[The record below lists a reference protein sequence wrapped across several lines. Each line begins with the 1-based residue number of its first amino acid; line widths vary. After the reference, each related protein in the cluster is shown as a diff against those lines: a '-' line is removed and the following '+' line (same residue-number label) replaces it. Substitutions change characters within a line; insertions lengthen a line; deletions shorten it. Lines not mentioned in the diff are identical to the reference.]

1 MSRVFCLMNHSLTQK
16 QIAELTDVYKCKEIV
31 YPDETVSSLWSQ
43 VNSTNEK
50 DVIQSVIFWLKAA
63 KDGDYLIIQ
72 GEFGLT
78 FTLVDYALKE
88 KLIPI
93 YATSKRIAKE
103 SRVGETVHREYI
115 FEHICFKKYEYFK
128 EL

>member
-1 MSRVFCLMNHSLTQK
+1 MSRVFCLMNHSLTKK

-31 YPDETVSSLWSQ
+31 YPEETVSSLWSQ

>member
-31 YPDETVSSLWSQ
+31 YPDETVSSMWSQ

>member
-31 YPDETVSSLWSQ
+31 YPEETISSLWSQ